1 MTSTLVS
8 IAYYVILK
16 RSLKLT
22 GIILSSLPIGS
33 KSLNLYELDNLA
45 LGLLLVLV
53 ANVRR
58 LTRTMS
64 TGLLVVV
71 VDVAAFHVFNNLCC
85 TAIADDNFFV
95 DIVDIL
101 MVVFAYNLKQ
111 GSDLVRTL
119 CISILRRL
127 FALLL

>member
-58 LTRTMS
+58 LT
-64 TGLLVVV
+64 
-71 VDVAAFHVFNNLCC
+71 
-85 TAIADDNFFV
+85 
-95 DIVDIL
+95 
-101 MVVFAYNLKQ
+101 
-111 GSDLVRTL
+111 
-119 CISILRRL
+119 
-127 FALLL
+127 